1 MTMWLLFLTLIL
13 FAILIKVERS
23 MPFLKDPPRKVLES
37 YRTNF
42 KLFMFNEI
50 ALAILSVES
59 IYLLVDKF
67 SGYGLMSGMADGPV
81 KYLLAFV
88 LMDLTLYL
96 WHRSEHTFKFL
107 WGFHQI
113 HHSDACVNVT
123 TSVRFHTLALI
134 LAVAVKALFFIA
146 MGLSSALVLY
156 FESITA
162 VFVILQHANI
172 TYPYERYIGKIFIV
186 PHLHRLHHS
195 RALSQR
201 DKNFGVV
208 FSFWDRIFATH
219 LNAVPE
225 GIGLQYIERPSYV
238 QLLKMGFVNA
248 ADGIGGFFRTT
259 RRTYSALNQFL
270 HFNN

>member
-1 MTMWLLFLTLIL
+1 MWLLFLTLIL
-13 FAILIKVERS
+13 FVILIRVEKN
-23 MPFLKDPPRKVLES
+23 MPFLKDPPGKVLES
-37 YRTNF
+37 YMTNF

-67 SGYGLMSGMADGPV
+67 SGHGLLSGMADGPV

-96 WHRSEHTFKFL
+96 WHRSEHAFKFL

-123 TSVRFHTLALI
+123 TSVRFHTLALV
-134 LAVAVKALFFIA
+134 LAVVVKALFFIL

-156 FESITA
+156 FESIVA
-162 VFVILQHANI
+162 VLVIVQHANI
-172 TYPYERYIGKIFIV
+172 AFPYERRIAKIFIV

-208 FSFWDRIFATH
+208 FSFWDKIFATH
-219 LNAVPE
+219 LDAVPE
-225 GIGLQYIERPSYV
+225 GIGLASMERPSFV

-248 ADGIGGFFRTT
+248 MEGIGGFFRTT
-259 RRTYSALNQFL
+259 RRTYSVLNQYL
-270 HFNN
+270 HFNH

>member
-1 MTMWLLFLTLIL
+1 MWLLFLTLIL
-13 FAILIKVERS
+13 FAILIKVERN
-23 MPFLKDPPRKVLES
+23 MPFLKDPPAKVLES

-42 KLFMFNEI
+42 KLFLFNEI
-50 ALAILSVES
+50 ALAIFSVES

-67 SGYGLMSGMADGPV
+67 SGHGLLSSMAEGPV

-96 WHRSEHTFKFL
+96 WHRSEHVFKFL

-123 TSVRFHTLALI
+123 TAVRFHTLALI
-134 LAVAVKALFFIA
+134 LAVAVKALFFII
-146 MGLSSALVLY
+146 MGLSATSVLY
-156 FESITA
+156 FEGIMT
-162 VFVILQHANI
+162 VFVILQHTNI
-172 TYPYERYIGKIFIV
+172 TFPYEQRIGKIFIV

-195 RALSQR
+195 RAFSQR
-201 DKNFGVV
+201 DRNFGIV

-219 LNAVPE
+219 LEALPE
-225 GIGLQYIERPSYV
+225 GIGLAYIDHASCV
-238 QLLKMGFVNA
+238 QLLRMGFINA
-248 ADGIGGFFRTT
+248 VDGISDFFRTT
-259 RRTYSALNQFL
+259 RRTYSAVNQFL